1 MIQTEQL
8 RCGIYDSTLAKRNL
22 SPSPERTARCYE
34 LEIYHCDNGISYLDG
49 VAYPIRRGLLLCARP
64 GQVRY
69 SQLPIRSSYIWV
81 SPDAPAQAVLN
92 TLPPCTYLEDPQAVE
107 ALLQL
112 HTHLQQ
118 LLLTPA
124 PEPERTAGVNALFW
138 ELLHRC
144 IRLIRGDANRPMA
157 GRLVQEAYQ
166 YMDRHFSE
174 GCTLEQIAA
183 HVHVTANHLHTT
195 FVESE
200 GITPYEYVLQ
210 KRIARAKT
218 LICIGEHSLA
228 QIALETG
235 FCSQSH
241 FTAAFKKS
249 TGQTPARYRKTIFD
263 IHETAL

>member
-1 MIQTEQL
+1 MIKKEQL
-8 RCGIYDSTLAKRNL
+8 RCGIYDSTVAKRNI
-22 SPSPERTARCYE
+22 SRTPERTAQCYE
-34 LEIYHCDNGISYLDG
+34 LEIYHCDSGISHLDG
-49 VAYPIRRGLLLCARP
+49 ATYPIRRGMLLCARP

-81 SPDAPAQAVLN
+81 TPDADTQAVLN
-92 TLPPCTYLEDPQAVE
+92 ALPPCTYLEGPQAVE
-107 ALLQL
+107 ALLRL
-112 HTHLQQ
+112 HTRLQQ
-118 LLLTPA
+118 TLLTPA
-124 PEPERTAGVNALFW
+124 PEPERTVGANGLFL
-138 ELLHRC
+138 ELLHMC
-144 IRLIRGDANRPMA
+144 MRLIRGDIKRPMA

-174 GCTLEQIAA
+174 NCTLEQIAA
-183 HVHVTANHLHTT
+183 HVHVTANHLHTA

-210 KRIARAKT
+210 KRIERAKT
-218 LICIGEHSLA
+218 LICIGKHSLA
-228 QIALETG
+228 QVALETG

-263 IHETAL
+263 IPK